1 MTQQNNKILDNNTVV
16 YVDFKSRREQKAA
29 SDVGNPSSDEI
40 YALFAPRFGAEF
52 TEWFID
58 QYKKL
63 EA

>member
-1 MTQQNNKILDNNTVV
+1 MAQENNKILDNQAVI
-16 YVDFKSRREQKAA
+16 YVDFQSRKTKQ
-29 SDVGNPSSDEI
+29 VVTNPSPEEI
-40 YALFAPRFGAEF
+40 RALFAPRFGEEF